1 MTSYTNEQLI
11 KILKERH
18 PVDYGFDNISYF
30 SLDRKEEIVLN
41 CPIHGEFKKKITLLL
56 RGVGC
61 NVCSQINKGKKSQSN
76 TEEFIKKAK
85 KYIKINIIILKLI
98 ILNLVKNLQ

>member
-1 MTSYTNEQLI
+1 MI
-11 KILKERH
+11 RH
-18 PVDYGFDNISYF
+18 SVDYGFDNIKPF
-30 SLDRKEEIVLN
+30 PVDKKELVLN
-41 CPIHGEFKKKITLLL
+41 CPVHGEFTKKISLLL

-61 NVCSQINKGKKSQSN
+61 NICSQINKGKKSQSN

-85 KYIKINIIILKLI
+85 KYIKISIIILKLI